1 LNQLSIAWE
10 TSIVPNLLGMRFLP
24 LGLIALGLAAPA
36 VAIPFRPNSA
46 PKIAPLKAGSKSAA
60 KPAAKSTAKPEAKPE
75 AKPAAPMTEPVV
87 TSKQDLDYERLQELM
102 KAGEWADANL
112 LTSRILLTIGKGYDQ
127 GYVTTD
133 QIAKMSCTELKTVDD
148 LWRYYTGG
156 RSGLSTQANVWRK
169 IQDGS
174 PKAMQKFEARVGW
187 QKGVLNP
194 DPKAAQIGH
203 MPLRPSGNGGSPDAE
218 GGGWIQ
224 AMPERLATC
233 GMIPKIPKPVTI
245 VPMKAKPVVKAPAAK

>member
-1 LNQLSIAWE
+1 LRWSK
-10 TSIVPNLLGMRFLP
+10 SIVLNLLGLRFLP
-24 LGLIALGLAAPA
+24 LGLVALGLVAAPA
-36 VAIPFRPNSA
+36 IAIPFRPNSA
-46 PKIAPLKAGSKSAA
+46 PKIAPLKASKSAA
-60 KPAAKSTAKPEAKPE
+60 KPAAKSSAKPEAKPE

-112 LTSRILLTIGKGYDQ
+112 LTSRILLTIGKGDDQ
-127 GYVTTD
+127 GYVNVE
-133 QIAKMSCTELKTVDD
+133 QIAKMSCTELRTVDD

-169 IQDGS
+169 IQSGGS

-203 MPLRPSGNGGSPDAE
+203 LPLRPSGNGGSPDAE

-224 AMPERLATC
+224 AMPERLASC
-233 GMIPKIPKPVTI
+233 GMIAKIVKPMPI
-245 VPMKAKPVVKAPAAK
+245 VPMKAKKSVKAK

>member
-1 LNQLSIAWE
+1 LRWSK
-10 TSIVPNLLGMRFLP
+10 SIVLNLLGLRFLP
-24 LGLIALGLAAPA
+24 LSLVALGCCVAAPA
-36 VAIPFRPNSA
+36 VAIPFRPNAA
-46 PKIAPLKAGSKSAA
+46 PKIAPLKASA
-60 KPAAKSTAKPEAKPE
+60 KPAAKPTAKPEAKP
-75 AKPAAPMTEPVV
+75 PVPMTEPVV

-127 GYVTTD
+127 GYVTAD
-133 QIAKMSCTELKTVDD
+133 QISKMSCTELKTVDD

-169 IQDGS
+169 IQAGGS
-174 PKAMQKFEARVGW
+174 PQAMQKFEARVGW

-194 DPKAAQIGH
+194 NPKAAQIGH
-203 MPLRPSGNGGSPDAE
+203 LPLRPSGNGGSPDAE

-233 GMIPKIPKPVTI
+233 GMIAKI
-245 VPMKAKPVVKAPAAK
+245 AKPVAIGPLKAKAIVKAK

>member
-1 LNQLSIAWE
+1 LRWSKSIVLNQLG
-10 TSIVPNLLGMRFLP
+10 LRFLP
-24 LGLIALGLAAPA
+24 LGLVALGCGLAAPA
-36 VAIPFRPNSA
+36 IAIPFRPNAA
-46 PKIAPLKAGSKSAA
+46 PKIAPLRASKPTKPTAKPA
-60 KPAAKSTAKPEAKPE
+60 VKPAAKS
-75 AKPAAPMTEPVV
+75 PAPAQPMTEPVV

-102 KAGEWADANL
+102 KAGEWAEANL

-194 DPKAAQIGH
+194 DPKVAQIGH

-233 GMIPKIPKPVTI
+233 GMIPKIPKPV
-245 VPMKAKPVVKAPAAK
+245 VKVQPLKAKPAAATK

>member
-1 LNQLSIAWE
+1 LNQLSIALE
-10 TSIVPNLLGMRFLP
+10 TSIVLNLLGMRFLP
-24 LGLIALGLAAPA
+24 LSLVAVGLVVTPA
-36 VAIPFRPNSA
+36 IAIPFRPNAA
-46 PKIAPLKAGSKSAA
+46 PKIAPLKASKAGKPAA
-60 KPAAKSTAKPEAKPE
+60 KPAAKPEVKPP
-75 AKPAAPMTEPVV
+75 APMTEPVV

-127 GYVTTD
+127 GYVNAD

-233 GMIPKIPKPVTI
+233 GMIAKIPKPVAI
-245 VPMKAKPVVKAPAAK
+245 VPMKAKNVVKGK

>member
-10 TSIVPNLLGMRFLP
+10 LSIVLNQLGMRFLS
-24 LGLIALGLAAPA
+24 LGLMALGLVAAPA
-36 VAIPFRPNSA
+36 VAIPFRPNAA
-46 PKIAPLKAGSKSAA
+46 PQIAPLRATA
-60 KPAAKSTAKPEAKPE
+60 KPAVKPVAQP
-75 AKPAAPMTEPVV
+75 PAPPQPMTEPVV

-102 KAGEWADANL
+102 KAGEWAEANL
-112 LTSRILLTIGKGYDQ
+112 LTSRILLTIGKGNDQ
-127 GYVTTD
+127 GYVNAD

-156 RSGLSTQANVWRK
+156 RSGLSTQARVWRK

-174 PKAMQKFEARVGW
+174 PNAMKKFEARVGW

-194 DPKAAQIGH
+194 DPKSAQIGH
-203 MPLRPSGNGGSPDAE
+203 MPLRPSGNGGSPDAA

-233 GMIPKIPKPVTI
+233 GLIAKVPKPVTI
-245 VPMKAKPVVKAPAAK
+245 VPLKVKAKAKAK

>member
-1 LNQLSIAWE
+1 LRWSK
-10 TSIVPNLLGMRFLP
+10 SIVLNLLGMRFLP
-24 LGLIALGLAAPA
+24 LGLVALGFAVAPA
-36 VAIPFRPNSA
+36 VAIPFHPNAA

-60 KPAAKSTAKPEAKPE
+60 KPAAKLS
-75 AKPAAPMTEPVV
+75 AKPAAKPPAPMTEPVV

-102 KAGEWADANL
+102 KAGEWAEANL
-112 LTSRILLTIGKGYDQ
+112 LTSRILLTIGKGNDQ
-127 GYVTTD
+127 GYVNAD

-148 LWRYYTGG
+148 LWRYYTRG

-203 MPLRPSGNGGSPDAE
+203 MPLRPSGNGGSPDAA

-233 GMIPKIPKPVTI
+233 GMIAKIPQPVTI
-245 VPMKAKPVVKAPAAK
+245 VPMKPKAPAKAK

>member
-1 LNQLSIAWE
+1 MLNQ
-10 TSIVPNLLGMRFLP
+10 LGMRFLP
-24 LGLIALGLAAPA
+24 LSLVALALGLAVAPA
-36 VAIPFRPNSA
+36 IAMPFRPNAA
-46 PKIAPLKAGSKSAA
+46 PKMAPLKASA
-60 KPAAKSTAKPEAKPE
+60 KPANKP
-75 AKPAAPMTEPVV
+75 PAPPQPMTEPVV
-87 TSKQDLDYERLQELM
+87 TSKRDLDYERLQELM
-102 KAGEWADANL
+102 KAGEWAEANL
-112 LTSRILLTIGKGYDQ
+112 LTSRILLTIGKGNDQ
-127 GYVTTD
+127 GYVNAA

-156 RSGLSTQANVWRK
+156 RSGLSTQAKVWRK
-169 IQDGS
+169 IEDGS

-203 MPLRPSGNGGSPDAE
+203 MPLRPAGNGGSPDAA

-233 GMIPKIPKPVTI
+233 GIITKIPKPVTI
-245 VPMKAKPVVKAPAAK
+245 APLKAKPPVKAK